1 MEISRNVILDLLPLY
16 IAGEAS
22 PETRALVKDYLETDP
37 ELAKIAEKLS
47 AAELLKEVP
56 IPITKEHEMEAY
68 QEAKLQQRRY
78 IITLVAVISVI
89 FLLMM
94 VTALAGLFLLIPRI
108 WF

>member
-16 IAGEAS
+16 IAAEVS
-22 PETRALVKDYLETDP
+22 PETRALVEDYLETDP
-37 ELAKIAEKLS
+37 ELANIAEKLS

-89 FLLMM
+89 FLFMM
-94 VTALAGLFLLIPRI
+94 AAALAVLFFLIPRI